1 MQGRLGVVLVHIGLT
16 FVHVLDFVLVIVIFE
31 TFLDHV
37 PIFIFGLRFL
47 HALVVRIVYLWNVR
61 HVHSIVL
68 LISIHEP
75 TVICLSPSI
84 IGIIIPIVIIVVVI
98 TIIIVITVIVVIVL
112 IVLVVIPEIVVVV
125 LVIVVVVFIVVV
137 VIVVVVVGIIY
148 STVVVVGI
156 KVIVAFLVIIL
167 DILTKEN
174 DLVGV
179 KLLVILVLYLLDHFA
194 HFGLLV
200 YFYFGYSILEAPI
213 TVPIYVSILPILLIR
228 LISLIKKVI
237 FNVKSI

>member
-98 TIIIVITVIVVIVL
+98 TIIVITVIVVIVL

-125 LVIVVVVFIVVV
+125 LVVVVFIVVV
-137 VIVVVVVGIIY
+137 VIVVVVVGIVY

-156 KVIVAFLVIIL
+156 KVVVALVIIL
-167 DILTKEN
+167 DIFTKEN

-213 TVPIYVSILPILLIR
+213 TVPIYVSSILPILLIR

>member
-37 PIFIFGLRFL
+37 HIFIFGLRFL

-68 LISIHEP
+68 LISIYEP
-75 TVICLSPSI
+75 TVIWLSPPSI

-98 TIIIVITVIVVIVL
+98 TIIVITVIVVIVL

-125 LVIVVVVFIVVV
+125 LVVVVFIVVV
-137 VIVVVVVGIIY
+137 VIVVVVVGIVY

-156 KVIVAFLVIIL
+156 KVVVALVIIL
-167 DILTKEN
+167 DIFTKEN

-213 TVPIYVSILPILLIR
+213 TVPIYVSSILPILLIR

>member
-137 VIVVVVVGIIY
+137 VIVVVVVGIVY

-156 KVIVAFLVIIL
+156 KVVVALVIIL
-167 DILTKEN
+167 DIFTKEN

>member
-137 VIVVVVVGIIY
+137 VVVGIVY

-213 TVPIYVSILPILLIR
+213 TVPIYVSSILPILLIR